1 MGVTIPNYATLYPN
15 LASIDPYSVRTTPV
29 TAFYTLTSALYS
41 SDGQILPNPVSRL
54 ARLVLPIN
62 ESDLRAPSHPSFLL
76 QISGF
81 TGVTVE
87 DRTTSPLRIFAMQV
101 PCP

>member
-1 MGVTIPNYATLYPN
+1 M
-15 LASIDPYSVRTTPV
+15 TPV
-29 TAFYTLTSALYS
+29 TTFYTFTSALYS
-41 SDGQILPNPVSRL
+41 PNGWILPNPVSRL
-54 ARLVLPIN
+54 ARLVLPISG
-62 ESDLRAPSHPSFLL
+62 SDLLAPSHPSFLL

-87 DRTTSPLRIFAMQV
+87 DRTTSPLGIFAMQV

>member
-1 MGVTIPNYATLYPN
+1 MGITIPNYATLYPN
-15 LASIDPYSVRTTPV
+15 LASIDPYSIRTTPV

-41 SDGQILPNPVSRL
+41 SGGQILPNLVSRP
-54 ARLVLPIN
+54 ARLVLLIN
-62 ESDLRAPSHPSFLL
+62 ESDLRVPSYLSFLL

-81 TGVTVE
+81 TSVTVK
-87 DRTTSPLRIFAMQV
+87 DHATSPLGIFAMQV